1 MHPLPDVSS
10 LPQVAQLPDV
20 TLLPDVNLHPD
31 VSTLPD
37 VNLHPDVTLSTCH
50 LAFLLAKLS
59 SSKLHQGCVGPTWDP
74 LHEKHIT

>member
-1 MHPLPDVSS
+1 MYSLTDRLKLPDVTLRPPAPECSLPDVHPLPDVSS

-20 TLLPDVNLHPD
+20 NLLPE
-31 VSTLPD
+31 

-59 SSKLHQGCVGPTWDP
+59 H
-74 LHEKHIT
+74 